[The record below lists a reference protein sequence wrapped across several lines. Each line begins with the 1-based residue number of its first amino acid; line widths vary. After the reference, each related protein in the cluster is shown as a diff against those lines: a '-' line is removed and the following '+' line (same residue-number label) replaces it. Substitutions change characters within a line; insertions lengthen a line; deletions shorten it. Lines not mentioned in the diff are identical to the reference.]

1 MTNDKVVIG
10 LAGGIG
16 SGKSEVARLL
26 ADQGAAVI
34 SSDEIAQRALDS
46 QDVLDTIR
54 QWWGPQVIDPNGR
67 ADRRRIAR
75 LVFEDSFQRK
85 RLESILHPRVAQE
98 RERRMQEARK
108 RADVRAIVLDSPLLF
123 ESGIE
128 KECDYVVFV
137 EAPDEVRRARVAQ
150 GRGWS
155 ADELSR
161 REQTQ
166 ESPDSKRE
174 RSDYICVNDSD
185 LNTLRLRVQDIFD
198 QIVSRGTD
206 QPLPSASL

>member
-1 MTNDKVVIG
+1 
-10 LAGGIG
+10 
-16 SGKSEVARLL
+16 
-26 ADQGAAVI
+26 VI